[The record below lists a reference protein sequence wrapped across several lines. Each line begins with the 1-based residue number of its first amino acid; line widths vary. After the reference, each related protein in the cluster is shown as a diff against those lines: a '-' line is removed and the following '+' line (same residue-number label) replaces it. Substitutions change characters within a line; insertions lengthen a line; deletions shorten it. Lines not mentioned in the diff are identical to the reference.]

1 MPTTYP
7 LEITPMDC
15 LPLVMD
21 NSYRVV
27 ETDLLAKW
35 VAQLLLG
42 NSLHIARVIE
52 GLDSQAIS
60 MKNKTIDGVIK
71 KLEEADVYKR
81 DGWLFQM
88 ISWIAL
94 KMTLQAQHGDK
105 RVFMNAPHT
114 AAAQQGVD
122 GFALVVDDEN
132 MIKYIVLCEDKC
144 SEHARTII
152 TSQVYPEFVS
162 FEEGYQNN
170 RIITEI
176 SSIIRGE
183 DGGMLLQSI
192 QDNIADNKYWMYR
205 IGVTR
210 QNEYDDLDGR
220 KKLFK
225 DYDDKVKGDSDRR
238 SAATV
243 NLDDLRVWMDGF
255 YKMVIKELE
264 SKKSKDV

>member
-1 MPTTYP
+1 MLTSYP

-15 LPLVMD
+15 LPLVVD

-60 MKNKTIDGVIK
+60 MRNKTIDGVIK
-71 KLEEADVYKR
+71 KLKDADVYKR

-94 KMTLQAQHGDK
+94 KITLQAQYGDK
-105 RVFMNAPHT
+105 KVFMNAPHT
-114 AAAQQGVD
+114 AAAQQGMD
-122 GFALVVDDEN
+122 GFALVVDDKN

-144 SEHARTII
+144 SEHARSII
-152 TSQVYPEFVS
+152 TSQVYPEFIE
-162 FEEGYQNN
+162 FEDGYHDN
-170 RIITEI
+170 RVITEV

-183 DGGMLLQSI
+183 DGGLLLQSI
-192 QDNIADNKYWMYR
+192 QDDIADNKYWMYR

-210 QNEYDDLDGR
+210 QDEHDNFDGR

-225 DYDDKVKGDSDRR
+225 DYDDKVKGNLDRR
-238 SAATV
+238 SAASV
-243 NLDDLRVWMDGF
+243 NLDDVRVWMDGF
-255 YKMVIKELE
+255 SKMVVKELE
-264 SKKSKDV
+264 SNKEKDV